1 MILSAIDTS
10 LAVIIPIE
18 SILATSA
25 YVKVP
30 PIVTLPLKEPV
41 DAVTLPS
48 NDVAVQTPDTVKP
61 AVNSGAPVPD
71 ASAKLSARTLPPDL
85 PSAGN
90 V

>member
-1 MILSAIDTS
+1 ML
-10 LAVIIPIE
+10 
-18 SILATSA
+18 
-25 YVKVP
+25 
-30 PIVTLPLKEPV
+30 TLPLKEPE
-41 DAVTLPS
+41 DAVTEPTVMFGVPDKPVALPVTLPVNAPS

-61 AVNSGAPVPD
+61 AVNSGAPVPE